1 MDIRSNIEMFKRQ
14 GFLDFGSSLL
24 SSEEVNKLSELINKE
39 FEAINESHP
48 DYKNSSI
55 DCIINLLDQVP
66 YSGVVVNKVVSNPLI
81 RELLEEILGLDYK
94 VWSVGARRSFS
105 GDRGLYLHQDGVGQV
120 NMFISLDDNL
130 TGEGSSVLLPSS
142 HLIKTSMKKWK
153 LEMPPALLNLLPFM
167 FKRLAGLRGHVS
179 IFSNRIWHGRSRN
192 SSSLGH
198 DILMIG
204 FFPAGYHYGPGISA
218 DIESTD
224 SKKEL
229 SGLLGRPSDIP
240 GTITSNCECRESGNI
255 QYFEGKSFSLNIEN
269 YAFLSKLKKPFRLI
283 LSLIT
288 IRFLMYFVAIARL
301 LRKIT
306 GK

>member
-1 MDIRSNIEMFKRQ
+1 MDIRSNIDKFKRQ
-14 GFLDFGSSLL
+14 GFLGLGTSLL

-39 FEAINESHP
+39 FEATTDSH
-48 DYKNSSI
+48 S
-55 DCIINLLDQVP
+55 DCQDTGMNCIVNLLEQVP
-66 YSGVVVNKVVSNPLI
+66 YSEIVVNKVVSNPLI
-81 RELLEEILGLDYK
+81 RELLEEVLGVGYK

-130 TGEGSSVLLPSS
+130 TGEGSSILLPSS

-153 LEMPPALLNLLPFM
+153 VEMPPALLNLLPFM
-167 FKRLAGLRGHVS
+167 FERLSGLRGGVS

-192 SSSLGH
+192 SSSLDH
-198 DILMIG
+198 DILTIG

-218 DIESTD
+218 DLATTY

-229 SGLLGRPSDIP
+229 SGLLGRPSDLP

-255 QYFEGKSFSLNIEN
+255 QYFGGKSFSLNIEN
-269 YAFLSKLKKPFRLI
+269 YAFLSKLKKPTKLI
-283 LSLIT
+283 FSLIT
-288 IRFLMYFVAIARL
+288 IRFLMYFVTIARL
-301 LRKIT
+301 LKKII